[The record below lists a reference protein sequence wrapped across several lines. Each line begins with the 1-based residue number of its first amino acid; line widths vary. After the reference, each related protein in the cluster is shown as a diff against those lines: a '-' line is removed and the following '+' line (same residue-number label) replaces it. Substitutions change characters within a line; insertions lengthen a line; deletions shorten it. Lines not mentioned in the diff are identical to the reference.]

1 MTSRP
6 GPVLRCAAVG
16 DEVEVQI
23 VPEARVA
30 YMRYVGPYGSPAIGD
45 LWRRFESWCAA
56 QGLTAPGRRK
66 FGIAQDNPNITPSY
80 RTRYDACVEVD
91 ADFHPA
97 GEIGVQVI
105 RAGRYA
111 FAPFTG
117 TAAEIR
123 AAWIRFLTR
132 TLAGEGLQPDLAP
145 AIEIYAFDLGVDP
158 TTGAFS
164 CMLSIPLR

>member
-1 MTSRP
+1 
-6 GPVLRCAAVG
+6 VG

-30 YMRYVGPYGSPAIGD
+30 YMRTIGPYGSPRITE

-66 FGIAQDNPNITPSY
+66 FGIAQDNPNITPAY

-91 ADFHPA
+91 ADFEPA
-97 GEIGVQVI
+97 GEVGVQTI
-105 RAGRYA
+105 RGGRYA

-132 TLAGEGLQPDLAP
+132 TLAEAGLQPDLAP
-145 AIEIYAFDLGVDP
+145 AIEIYPPEIVIDP
-158 TTGAFS
+158 STGAFS
-164 CMLSIPLR
+164 CLLCIPLR